1 MIAEHTIKRN
11 GVIYKPG
18 DHIVDNVEESVGDN
32 VEKPVEKRKRTRKSS
47 TVSEE

>member
-1 MIAEHTIKRN
+1 MIATYTIKRN

-18 DHIVDNVEESVGDN
+18 DNIVDIVEKPIEDN
-32 VEKPVEKRKRTRKSS
+32 VEKPAEKRKRTRKSP